1 MYAVRGTKLARPTTR
16 QIMRSLEL
24 GHPNRRWIKQ
34 QEIGRR
40 SFEQTPTVWDLEA
53 VCWLARQAPNALFQ
67 RKVSSLTDPVRQKVQ
82 SKGSITH
89 INQVRT
95 GI

>member
-40 SFEQTPTVWDLEA
+40 TLKQAPTIGDLET
-53 VCWLARQAPNALFQ
+53 VCWLARQSPNALFQ
-67 RKVSSLTDPVRQKVQ
+67 RKVSSLPDPVR
-82 SKGSITH
+82 
-89 INQVRT
+89 
-95 GI
+95 